1 MHHIHVFH
9 SALRFITGDAY
20 DTHHCVLYGKAGWSS
35 LKERREAHW
44 QIFIYK
50 ALSGRFPHYLT
61 VMLQISDGL
70 FQTRSAACSSFM
82 VLKSGV
88 SLE

>member
-1 MHHIHVFH
+1 MHHIHVLNFVT
-9 SALRFITGDAY
+9 LFF
-20 DTHHCVLYGKAGWSS
+20 THHCVLYGKAGWSS

-44 QIFIYK
+44 HIFIYK
-50 ALSGRFPHYLT
+50 ALSGRLPHYLT
-61 VMLQISDGL
+61 VMLQTSDGL

-82 VLKSGV
+82 FLKSGV